1 MPAAREPADLSGKRH
16 WMRLSGTVHAR
27 VSTTALAEP
36 IVKMADRPILRRIFD
51 QVVPVVLL
59 AVAAAG
65 FVYAI
70 SIATTLRELRA
81 LEPITHP
88 NLELGR
94 CAPVAA
100 TAPAHTAEGDS
111 RPASGATQQPG
122 GERSVPC
129 PPAPRQARP
138 Q

>member
-1 MPAAREPADLSGKRH
+1 MG
-16 WMRLSGTVHAR
+16 LSGTVHAR

-36 IVKMADRPILRRIFD
+36 IVKMADRTILRRIFD
-51 QVVPVVLL
+51 QVVPLALL
-59 AVAAAG
+59 AVAG
-65 FVYAI
+65 VLFLYAM
-70 SIATTLRELRA
+70 SIAMTLRELRA

-100 TAPAHTAEGDS
+100 TAPGHTAEGDS
-111 RPASGATQQPG
+111 RPASGATQQPA
-122 GERSVPC
+122 GEHSVPC
-129 PPAPRQARP
+129 PPAARQTRP

>member
-1 MPAAREPADLSGKRH
+1 
-16 WMRLSGTVHAR
+16 MRLSGTVHAR

-36 IVKMADRPILRRIFD
+36 IVKMADRTILRRILD

-88 NLELGR
+88 NLELAR
-94 CAPVAA
+94 CPPAPA
-100 TAPAHTAEGDS
+100 TAPGHTTDGDS
-111 RPASGATQQPG
+111 RPGTGAAQQPA